1 MIEIKLKRTTNGEEI
16 IKELEAVYGTKQRLE
31 RIVERNPKDAKAYYD
46 LDDWNYY
53 KDHLDEEVTEED
65 ILIRDKFLFDKG
77 EIDILNSIKENNPK
91 NLTELAKLVDKN
103 ISNILPTVD
112 KLEKEGLIKIEKG
125 NKNSK
130 TPILTYDAIEIAI

>member
-1 MIEIKLKRTTNGEEI
+1 MIEIKLKRKTNGEKI
-16 IKELEAVYGTKQRLE
+16 IKELEAIYGTKQRLE

-65 ILIRDKFLFDKG
+65 VLIRDKFLFDKG

-103 ISNILPTVD
+103 ISNILSTID
-112 KLEKEGLIKIEKG
+112 KLEKEGLIKIEEG

-130 TPILTYDAIEIAI
+130 IPILTYDAIEIAI